1 MSSNLI
7 NWNSFQ
13 SNHHHQQEEQQQHH
27 QQHHQQHQQEQYQQ
41 QQPQDPNISDSVFE
55 SMPNVAKNVT
65 KNVVVTETSHRDLS
79 IEDKK
84 TLGQISAAKRSVITN
99 VVVVAVTFCVNVV
112 MTLPVVSKD
121 LLPFLSVIT
130 FSSIKGLLPILT
142 TLANFGTT
150 NNLMHQYW
158 CELKETIKN

>member
-1 MSSNLI
+1 M
-7 NWNSFQ
+7 
-13 SNHHHQQEEQQQHH
+13 
-27 QQHHQQHQQEQYQQ
+27 
-41 QQPQDPNISDSVFE
+41 
-55 SMPNVAKNVT
+55 AKNVT

-130 FSSIKGLLPILT
+130 FSSIKGLLQILT

-158 CELKETIKN
+158 CELKETIKINLFWGKGSCCHSSEDSFAPTILPLWVRITSTTSTLLS